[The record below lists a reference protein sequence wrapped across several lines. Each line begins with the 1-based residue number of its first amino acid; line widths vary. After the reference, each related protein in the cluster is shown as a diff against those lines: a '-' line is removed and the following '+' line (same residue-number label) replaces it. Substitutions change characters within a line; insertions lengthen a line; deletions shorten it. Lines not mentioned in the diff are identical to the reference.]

1 MALYKFLFVFVLQE
15 TFIAAF
21 IKCYFTCADGL
32 DANLRRPAVTGA
44 SFSFTVAM
52 VQYWVNKSNNDSE
65 REPQA
70 DLDSK
75 RTHGL

>member
-32 DANLRRPAVTGA
+32 DTNLRRPAVTAVTGA

-52 VQYWVNKSNNDSE
+52 VRY
-65 REPQA
+65 
-70 DLDSK
+70 
-75 RTHGL
+75 